1 MVLSKRL
8 NRRGQGLVEYLIIV
22 ALMAIATMA
31 VMRILSQTVQ
41 AKFARITQVLQ
52 GTDSQISIQ
61 TETLTEQHFKKR
73 DMSDFFHGA
82 KSQKNNNE

>member
-1 MVLSKRL
+1 MKL
-8 NRRGQGLVEYLIIV
+8 NNRGQGLVEYLIIV

-31 VMRILSQTVQ
+31 IMRVMGQTVQ

-52 GTDSQISIQ
+52 GNESSVSIQ
-61 TETLTEQHFKKR
+61 VESIEENHFKKK

-82 KSQKNNNE
+82 QSKGK